1 MIDINKLIKKAK
13 NFDDIFCIPNDKNID
28 KIIDEY
34 SSIESIKIL
43 NKEKVKFEK
52 LKKIKDYNFK
62 VISKKTIS
70 NYLNNIKIKS
80 IINILCCPIFIIIIC
95 DKIYGNFINEGGLAL
110 CFLLMIFFGWR
121 YSLNFYYCRNLDIK
135 DYTYLLPIKIIKKI
149 KEIGK
154 ASIFDYIS
162 IICFRSCNNF
172 KRGYKYSI
180 LVGTIKS
187 FHEYTEHNE
196 KKQYHFLIDT
206 FKNDTT
212 YNDLAK

>member
-52 LKKIKDYNFK
+52 LKK
-62 VISKKTIS
+62 
-70 NYLNNIKIKS
+70 
-80 IINILCCPIFIIIIC
+80 
-95 DKIYGNFINEGGLAL
+95 
-110 CFLLMIFFGWR
+110 
-121 YSLNFYYCRNLDIK
+121 IK